1 MAYSDICFV
10 DGDYQQHIVELDVGT
25 LNQPKDIVTQVESQ
39 SPVVE
44 IAAVQVSTSS
54 VF

>member
-1 MAYSDICFV
+1 MLFLGYTLTDV
-10 DGDYQQHIVELDVGT
+10 DGGT
-25 LNQPKDIVTQVESQ
+25 LNQPKDIDTPSGSQ
-39 SPVVE
+39 SPVTE